1 MAATRPLAVGL
12 AGAGEWASRVHA
24 PLWAA
29 GPETRLAGV
38 WSRRTEQS
46 AQLAAAH
53 GAPVFSSFEA
63 LVEASEA
70 IVFAL
75 PPAVQAGLAPVAAA
89 CGRAVLLEKP
99 LATDVDGAER
109 VADAVDAA
117 GVGSLMGLTYRFNP
131 VVREF
136 LRRAADFDVAG
147 ARACFLSGVFLAG
160 RFGGTW
166 REQYGALL
174 DVGPHLLDLVQ
185 AAMGPFDGMTG
196 RTSPGGWT
204 SLVARHAVRRGQ
216 RAGHLLPRGHDA
228 EPDGDGAVRPGRV
241 VVRRRP
247 SGPRGELQ
255 GAAAASSRRRPE
267 PAAAT
272 RWMPATASRSRS
284 GSKQPRKAT
293 QTPAGYGDGAA
304 SPPRDVRAGPEP
316 AQTTARPERPAG

>member
-46 AQLAAAH
+46 ALLAAAH
-53 GAPVFSSFEA
+53 GAPVFGSFEA

-75 PPAVQAGLAPVAAA
+75 PPSVQAGLAPVAAA

-109 VADAVDAA
+109 VADAVEAA

-185 AAMGPFDGMTG
+185 AAMGSFDGMTG

-204 SLVARHAVRRGQ
+204 SLVARHGSGAVSELAICCHAAMMPSRTEMELFGLGGSLFVDARQGRDESFKVLRSEFAETA
-216 RAGHLLPRGHDA
+216 RAGGGHPLDA
-228 EPDGDGAVRPGRV
+228 RHGVEVQKWVESAR
-241 VVRRRP
+241 
-247 SGPRGELQ
+247 
-255 GAAAASSRRRPE
+255 
-267 PAAAT
+267 T
-272 RWMPATASRSRS
+272 
-284 GSKQPRKAT
+284 AT
-293 QTPAGYGDGAA
+293 QSPAGYGDGAA
-304 SPPRDVRAGPEP
+304 SPPRDVRAGPEL
-316 AQTTARPERPAG
+316 AQTTARPERPSG